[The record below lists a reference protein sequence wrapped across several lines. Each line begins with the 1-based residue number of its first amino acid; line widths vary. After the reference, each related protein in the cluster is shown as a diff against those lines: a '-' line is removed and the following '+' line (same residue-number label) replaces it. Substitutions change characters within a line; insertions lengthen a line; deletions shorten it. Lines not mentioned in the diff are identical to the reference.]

1 MWLCDYVAVA
11 VWLWLWLCREQPGA
25 LLCGFLTCWRLQVRD
40 LPASGVPSGH
50 RAVAIVRV
58 PQPAVRVRRQQ
69 PSVRGDCVLAC
80 RGLLRCADRGLR
92 VVAPATWTCSLSP
105 TSAWDETRRRFR
117 WVLAHCVC
125 ACACVCACVCSYSD
139 AFSMAGFLA
148 MCLFLKGFRCD
159 TLAAVWMWM
168 WPGCMYGGGSSC
180 GGCDP
185 GIWASRSVST
195 RCG

>member
-58 PQPAVRVRRQQ
+58 PQPAVGVRRQQ

-80 RGLLRCADRGLR
+80 RGLLRLR
-92 VVAPATWTCSLSP
+92 LRLVFMPGASP
-105 TSAWDETRRRFR
+105 EWMAGGGGAVQTSANNGDGGFVELRALCCCSNGAYSQALGM
-117 WVLAHCVC
+117 LASPSTSRAASSPCE
-125 ACACVCACVCSYSD
+125 
-139 AFSMAGFLA
+139 MADLPIVA
-148 MCLFLKGFRCD
+148 L
-159 TLAAVWMWM
+159 
-168 WPGCMYGGGSSC
+168 
-180 GGCDP
+180 
-185 GIWASRSVST
+185 
-195 RCG
+195 

>member
-125 ACACVCACVCSYSD
+125 ACACVCACVCSYSFGCCVYEMVSGGKSPWEHLSPYE
-139 AFSMAGFLA
+139 AAMKVIGGASPASLLSAGTT
-148 MCLFLKGFRCD
+148 GRV
-159 TLAAVWMWM
+159 AV
-168 WPGCMYGGGSSC
+168 
-180 GGCDP
+180 
-185 GIWASRSVST
+185 
-195 RCG
+195 